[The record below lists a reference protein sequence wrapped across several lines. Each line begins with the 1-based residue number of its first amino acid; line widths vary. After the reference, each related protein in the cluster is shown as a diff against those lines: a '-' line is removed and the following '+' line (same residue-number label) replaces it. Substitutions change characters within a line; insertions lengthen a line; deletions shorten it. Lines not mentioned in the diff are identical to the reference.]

1 MLALVLV
8 VTLICCGVLALF
20 PLLWLL
26 SLFRT
31 KGLRF

>member
-1 MLALVLV
+1 MALVLV
-8 VTLICCGVLALF
+8 VTLICCGLLGLV

-26 SLFRT
+26 SLLRT